1 MDGML
6 SFFEQEMFAFGR
18 FLPGFLLPSPVRY
31 IAKTDSFVTCSS
43 SRLVECYKYVQ
54 YYDSAEEFNYLDL
67 KLLSSWAQNL
77 FFLSFDSCRK
87 FYFVSFYNGV
97 FAVKTYGLASKY
109 VFTSAL

>member
-1 MDGML
+1 MRLHNVNKFSLADRSIFIIYLPKTSVSGLFLGKDFICVASMDGML

-54 YYDSAEEFNYLDL
+54 YYDSAEEFN
-67 KLLSSWAQNL
+67 
-77 FFLSFDSCRK
+77 
-87 FYFVSFYNGV
+87 VM
-97 FAVKTYGLASKY
+97 
-109 VFTSAL
+109 